1 MNIVAATMSNPIH
14 PTSQTPQQ
22 LTLTKLK
29 QLMPEAFSEGQL
41 DIRKLTALLSE
52 QDIAP
57 VQEAYGLSW
66 AGKHQVYRELKTP
79 TSQTL
84 VPQPDESVDFDT
96 SQNLFIE
103 GDNLAVLKILQKSY
117 HSRVKMIYIDPPY
130 NTGNDRFVYADDF
143 SESIADY
150 KARAGQTD
158 EDGNLTHS
166 DGMRGNRKENGQY
179 HSNWLN
185 MMYPRLALAKS
196 LLREDGVIF
205 VSIDDEEVANL
216 RLLMDEIFGEENF
229 INQISV
235 HSKLTAGASGGGEDK
250 KLKKNIEYLLCYTRN
265 NQFFDKFSEVYEKE
279 SLMTHIL
286 DYKSKGKSW
295 KYTRILVSEGDKEY
309 FDTIKDGSDQD
320 IKIYKHTNVVMKT
333 ITDVSKEEKLSEDEV
348 YKKYFE
354 KIFRDTNAQSSI
366 RQRVIDATGNDE
378 SFYSI
383 EYYPISGRSKGKLT
397 TLFYKGRN
405 KDLLAWLS
413 DIAERDE
420 DGELIKK
427 QKLGTLWSGIGWNNI
442 TKEGGVKFSN
452 GKKPVEFIQK
462 MIQLLS
468 DNEDSLILDFFAG
481 SSTTAHAVMDLN
493 VQDGGVRK
501 FIMVQIDESI
511 DKQKN
516 KDEFQFCVNNG
527 MPPNIAEI
535 SKERIRRAAAHISSE
550 LPESVDS
557 EALDFGFKAYKLA
570 DSNFIPWQQPASY
583 DADSLMAQL
592 EKHLDP
598 IVDTATTDG
607 IITELMLKEGYT
619 LTATVSKAD
628 GYYLVTQ
635 NDALIDNFDADS
647 SDNAGTSMRLAIVLD
662 DMTTDKATQ
671 IIASAPNKTLIMDR
685 AFSDDANKANI
696 VLQFEDAGLVVGCV

>member
-1 MNIVAATMSNPIH
+1 MSNPIH

-41 DIRKLTALLSE
+41 DIHKLTALLSE

-57 VQEAYGLSW
+57 AQEAYGLSW

-117 HSRVKMIYIDPPY
+117 HSRIKMIYIDPPY

-143 SESIADY
+143 SESLADY

-205 VSIDDEEVANL
+205 VSIDDNEVANL

-229 INQISV
+229 AGQIIWKNVTDNNPTNIATEHEYIVVYSRNKTELEGVWKSSISASKTILLEKEKELLESFEGDQLEEEYRKWFKENKSQLGNLDRYKYIDEGGIYIGSQSV
-235 HSKLTAGASGGGEDK
+235 HNPGKEGYRYDVIHPITGEPCREPLMGYRFPQETMDKLLQSDKIIFGEDENK
-250 KLKKNIEYLLCYTRN
+250 IIELK
-265 NQFFDKFSEVYEKE
+265 VY
-279 SLMTHIL
+279 
-286 DYKSKGKSW
+286 
-295 KYTRILVSEGDKEY
+295 V
-309 FDTIKDGSDQD
+309 KDFL
-320 IKIYKHTNVVMKT
+320 
-333 ITDVSKEEKLSEDEV
+333 EKLSSVETTDGRSGAYDIRTLFDDVKVFNNPKPISLLE
-348 YKKYFE
+348 KYFSFIL
-354 KIFRDTNAQSSI
+354 KDNDT
-366 RQRVIDATGNDE
+366 V
-378 SFYSI
+378 
-383 EYYPISGRSKGKLT
+383 
-397 TLFYKGRN
+397 
-405 KDLLAWLS
+405 
-413 DIAERDE
+413 
-420 DGELIKK
+420 
-427 QKLGTLWSGIGWNNI
+427 
-442 TKEGGVKFSN
+442 
-452 GKKPVEFIQK
+452 
-462 MIQLLS
+462 
-468 DNEDSLILDFFAG
+468 LDFFAG
-481 SSTTAHAVMDLN
+481 SASTAHAIMALN
-493 VQDGGVRK
+493 AGDAKNNEIGKRK
-501 FIMVQIDESI
+501 YIMVQIPEVI
-511 DKQKN
+511 DA
-516 KDEFQFCVNNG
+516 KDNQSAYEFCINNN

-535 SKERIRRAAAHISSE
+535 SKERIRRAAAHIKSE

-557 EALDFGFKAYKLA
+557 TALDFGFKAYTLA
-570 DSNFIPWQQPASY
+570 DSNFVPWQQPTSY

-619 LTATVSKAD
+619 LTADVSEAD

-635 NDALIDNFDADS
+635 NDALHYSNDNADS
-647 SDNAGTSMRLAIVLD
+647 SESAGISMSLAIVLD
-662 DMTTDKATQ
+662 DMTTSKATQ
-671 IIASAPNKTLIMDR
+671 IIARAPNKTLIMDR